1 MTIEIK
7 TGELSDFFASAKQT
21 AKEIDQGKPV
31 SRKNTIWV
39 TPKDLMLLLKPERTR
54 LVQILRQKK
63 KVIFS
68 ELMQVMQRSPVSLN
82 NDLKILSRYGL
93 INITREINP
102 GHGVNK
108 VIKSGLSNEEIEF
121 RVKI

>member
-7 TGELSDFFASAKQT
+7 TGELSDFFSSARQT
-21 AKEIDQGKPV
+21 AKEIDQGKSV
-31 SRKNTIWV
+31 SRKNTLWV
-39 TPKDLMLLLKPERTR
+39 APKDLMLLLKPERTR
-54 LVQILRQKK
+54 LVQVLRKKK

-68 ELMQVMQRSPVSLN
+68 ELMQLMQRSPVSLN
-82 NDLKILSRYGL
+82 NDLKILSHYGL
-93 INITREINP
+93 IKITREINP

-108 VIKSGLSNEEIEF
+108 VIEADLSNEKIEF